1 MAELLALSFLLD
13 PDHPAYQVR
22 PGQGYDGVVRLTIN
36 GTRTCTGALLTSGRH
51 ILTAAQCFET
61 QTPGPPTL
69 QPNPNSVQITFELP
83 RGLVGRTAAAIHVHP
98 QWDNSIHHN
107 ANLAI
112 IELAQAAPAEADR
125 YPIYRGQDE
134 LSEINQVFTRVGYG
148 LPGDGASGADPNGS
162 HQRRIGG
169 NRYDA
174 FGDLLERPPQG
185 FQADA
190 TLGNITAQTQLLYD
204 FDAFTRTR
212 DALGQEYGLHDLGVL
227 RQIIGFSAA
236 ERGVPPLIERELP
249 PNPQRFEAI
258 PISPQPRSANP
269 AHPFIIPWES
279 GATKGDEGSPAFID
293 GRIAGITS
301 HGVAPRTPGINMSE
315 GINGSVGEY
324 FLDTRVSAYADF
336 IDQILQQTSPIPDQS
351 GMIFGLIIGTVALL
365 RIFQRFNQRL

>member
-1 MAELLALSFLLD
+1 MAELLALSFLLE
-13 PDHPAYQVR
+13 PNHPAYLVQ
-22 PGQGYDGVVRLTIN
+22 PGQGYDGVVLLTIG

-61 QTPGPPTL
+61 QTPGPSTL
-69 QPNPNSVQITFELP
+69 QPNPNTVQITFTLP
-83 RGLVGRTAAAIHVHP
+83 RGLVNRTATAIHIHP

-112 IELAQAAPAEADR
+112 VELAQAAPAEADR
-125 YPIYRGQDE
+125 YPIYRSQDE

-148 LPGDGASGADPNGS
+148 RSGDGASGEDVSSGY
-162 HQRRIGG
+162 QRRIGG

-174 FGDLLERPPQG
+174 FGDLLDRPPQG

-212 DALGQEYGLHDLGVL
+212 DALGQEYGLHDLGVI

-236 ERGVPPLIERELP
+236 ERGLPPLIERELP

-258 PISPQPRSANP
+258 PISPQPRLGNP
-269 AHPFIIPWES
+269 AHPFVIPWES
-279 GATKGDEGSPAFID
+279 GTTTGDEGSPAFID
-293 GRIAGITS
+293 GRIAGIAS
-301 HGVAPRTPGINMSE
+301 HRVAPQTPGINLSE
-315 GINGSVGEY
+315 GIDGSVGEY
-324 FLDTRVSAYADF
+324 FLDTRVSAYSDF
-336 IDQILQQTSPIPDQS
+336 IDQVLQATTPIPDQS
-351 GMIFGLIIGTVALL
+351 GMILGLIGGAIALL
-365 RIFQRFNQRL
+365 WSFFDQE